1 MPSAHTSLAA
11 RCSFEP
17 SERKTY
23 RQAHGA
29 VRILEVSCPRIPCTT
44 FQGWMAQAGWI
55 KRFTQAGRSGTYLR
69 VIKPGE
75 IRAGDEVEV
84 VHRPEYEVSVSVCFR
99 ALTLEPELLPRLLGA
114 KALPAELKERALRR
128 AG

>member
-1 MPSAHTSLAA
+1 
-11 RCSFEP
+11 
-17 SERKTY
+17 
-23 RQAHGA
+23 